1 MDAEKLDCFLQ
12 SAMRMLKYRKDRM
25 QDDYSRDEYYE
36 QRIREAISTVEGR
49 GIILRDTTEDLM
61 LVVDIASEY
70 DANRDKQTGEPAWL
84 RQKLMRR
91 WMAQ

>member
-1 MDAEKLDCFLQ
+1 MDEPMKDAFTQNAL
-12 SAMRMLKYRKDRM
+12 RMLKYRKDRM
-25 QDDYSRDEYYE
+25 MDDTSRDEYYQ
-36 QRIREAISTVEGR
+36 QRIQEAISTVEGR
-49 GIILRDTTEDLM
+49 GIVLRDTPEDLM